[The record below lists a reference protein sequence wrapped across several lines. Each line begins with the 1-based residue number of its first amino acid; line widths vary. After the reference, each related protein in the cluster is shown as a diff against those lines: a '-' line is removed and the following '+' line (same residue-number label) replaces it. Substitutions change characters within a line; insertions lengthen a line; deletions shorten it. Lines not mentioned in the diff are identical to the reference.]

1 MTPDDPRFHQS
12 WVLLWLCAWTPC
24 LPPCLPR
31 CLPPVIGVLVVAWV
45 VVGCYWVCGC
55 RELFGYGC
63 SVLYVLNFLYFSCI
77 CLAFRVG
84 IQMLDPSISRADIEN
99 RKNVEFS
106 SHCHLAVFAG
116 EKKNIPWFQQI
127 CEKNETWECT
137 CTWNL
142 VTNIFRP
149 MTFRH
154 ITTGARFTDDFH
166 PKPSSKI
173 IPQNF
178 PISFLFFAHQFPC
191 DWLQAAGLGQ
201 KQQNSGTQTPRQKLR
216 LAEIVSQNNG
226 FYGLRSCVQFF
237 WFPCNPL

>member
-12 WVLLWLCAWTPC
+12 WVLLWLCAWT
-24 LPPCLPR
+24 PCLPR

-116 EKKNIPWFQQI
+116 EKKYTMVSTNMW
-127 CEKNETWECT
+127 KK
-137 CTWNL
+137 WNL
-142 VTNIFRP
+142 GVHMHMKPCHQHFPSNDFPTHHYRCQVHRRLSPETLLQNYSPKFSHFVSLLRTSISMWLVAGCRAR
-149 MTFRH
+149 TKTAEQRH
-154 ITTGARFTDDFH
+154 ANA
-166 PKPSSKI
+166 SSKI
-173 IPQNF
+173 TIGGNCEP
-178 PISFLFFAHQFPC
+178 
-191 DWLQAAGLGQ
+191 
-201 KQQNSGTQTPRQKLR
+201 K
-216 LAEIVSQNNG
+216 
-226 FYGLRSCVQFF
+226 
-237 WFPCNPL
+237 